1 MTMNNFEI
9 KKKIVL
15 AGDSR
20 IFKDWAAHSTIT
32 MDEFVSALQWVCE
45 DALDENG
52 KLTREIALAPDRIVK
67 LRRSNDRFGMTAFYE
82 YPSDNGG
89 DGVLGSLWSG
99 EKFPDGFIYK
109 VTISAKDH
117 V

>member
-1 MTMNNFEI
+1 MTSFET

-32 MDEFVSALQWVCE
+32 MDEFISALHWLCE
-45 DALDENG
+45 DALDRNG

-67 LRRSNDRFGMTAFYE
+67 LRRVNDSLGMTAFYE
-82 YPSDNGG
+82 YPRDNGS
-89 DGVLGSLWSG
+89 DGELGSLWSG
-99 EKFPDGFIYK
+99 EKFPDGFVRK
-109 VTISAKDH
+109 ISLSVKDRI
-117 V
+117 